1 MEDMTP
7 ITYRDFWDVPRIFI
21 ARREGDVLLFDCPL
35 DETTEDYPNC
45 YRVYL
50 IHDLQDDE
58 LGGSWDKLYLKAHRS
73 LGEVPV
79 HSVRFDA
86 TKRHGVETAL
96 LDALAAAP
104 SENNGTHHALASE
117 PAAASAEKR

>member
-1 MEDMTP
+1 MENMTP

-50 IHDLQDDE
+50 IPDLQDDE
-58 LGGSWDKLYLKAHRS
+58 LGGSWDKLHLKARRS
-73 LGEVPV
+73 LGEIPV
-79 HSVRFDA
+79 RSVCFDA
-86 TKRHGVETAL
+86 TKRQGVATAL
-96 LDALAAAP
+96 LDSLAAP
-104 SENNGTHHALASE
+104 SENNGALHAQPSE
-117 PAAASAEKR
+117 SSRRVG